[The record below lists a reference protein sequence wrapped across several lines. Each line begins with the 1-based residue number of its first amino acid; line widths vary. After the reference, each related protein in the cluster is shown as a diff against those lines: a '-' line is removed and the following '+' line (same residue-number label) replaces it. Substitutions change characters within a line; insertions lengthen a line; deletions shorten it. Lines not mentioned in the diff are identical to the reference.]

1 MAAEMRAKLEANRH
15 KLHWRSPRVQ
25 TEYLALRLYEEV
37 AELLAAVRSGVRA
50 DAWAEAADVAN
61 FAAMLADRTREDGL
75 LPPLDVDAPRGTVL
89 FGAFQRAVA
98 SAADFEE
105 AVNEAHALAEGEQCG
120 ASLPASLC
128 AANAAEAER

>member
-1 MAAEMRAKLEANRH
+1 MSDARLEDSAADGERICDVGDEHLLPSRMAAEMKAKLEANRH

-75 LPPLDVDAPRGTVL
+75 LPPLPYERS
-89 FGAFQRAVA
+89 FG
-98 SAADFEE
+98 E
-105 AVNEAHALAEGEQCG
+105 
-120 ASLPASLC
+120 
-128 AANAAEAER
+128 